1 MRAFPRAD
9 SNLSVTA
16 DAWNQRDDARNWS
29 CTLGSWGSFVVSS
42 FFSLYFYFL
51 FPFFF
56 FFDGEVESALTAE
69 CAMKLI
75 ENSDGE

>member
-1 MRAFPRAD
+1 MLFHARTVIC
-9 SNLSVTA
+9 LSPLTRGIKGTMLVIGV
-16 DAWNQRDDARNWS
+16 ARLV
-29 CTLGSWGSFVVSS
+29 LGVR
-42 FFSLYFYFL
+42 SLYLLFFPLFL
-51 FPFFF
+51 FSFSFF

>member
-1 MRAFPRAD
+1 MLFHARTVICLSPLTRGIKGTMLVIGVARLVLGVRSLYLLFFP
-9 SNLSVTA
+9 
-16 DAWNQRDDARNWS
+16 
-29 CTLGSWGSFVVSS
+29 
-42 FFSLYFYFL
+42 LYFYFL

>member
-1 MRAFPRAD
+1 MLFHARTVIC
-9 SNLSVTA
+9 LSPLTRGIKGTMLVIGV
-16 DAWNQRDDARNWS
+16 ARLV
-29 CTLGSWGSFVVSS
+29 LGVR
-42 FFSLYFYFL
+42 SLYLLFFPLFL
-51 FPFFF
+51 FSFSFFF

>member
-42 FFSLYFYFL
+42 FFPSIFIFFFL
-51 FPFFF
+51 FF

>member
-42 FFSLYFYFL
+42 FFSPLFL
-51 FPFFF
+51 FSFSFFF
-56 FFDGEVESALTAE
+56 RRRGGKCIDGAE